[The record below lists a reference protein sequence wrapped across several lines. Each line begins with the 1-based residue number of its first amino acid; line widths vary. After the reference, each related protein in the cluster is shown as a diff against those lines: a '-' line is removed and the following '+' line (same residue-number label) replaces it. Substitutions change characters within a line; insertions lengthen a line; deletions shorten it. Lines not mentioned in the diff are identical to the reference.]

1 MMKLSEIMSEK
12 NICMGLKSNSK
23 RQLLQDLSSK
33 AAEITGLNERTIFD
47 TVMERENLG
56 STGFGEGTALPH
68 GRFEGLDKV
77 YGFFARL
84 NSPVDFEAI
93 DGKPVDLVFM
103 LLSPEGNGADHLT
116 ALAQAS
122 RFLKEDSTRNKLR
135 QISSTQE
142 IYALLNNNE

>member
-1 MMKLSEIMSEK
+1 MKLSEIMSEK
-12 NICMGLKSNSK
+12 SILMGLKSNSK
-23 RQLLQDLSSK
+23 RQRLQDFAVK

-47 TVMERENLG
+47 TIMERENLG

-68 GRFEGLDKV
+68 GRFEGLNRV
-77 YGFFARL
+77 YGLFARL

-93 DGKPVDLVFM
+93 DGKPVDLIFM

-122 RFLKEDSTRNKLR
+122 RFLKDESTRNKLR
-135 QISSTQE
+135 QISSSQE